1 MNVTGEMLKDMGVVS
16 MSLSNGASE
25 YVCFL
30 RKIRGNALSF
40 SLMPT
45 VELSGDAFH
54 LKIVTD
60 KNTAHSVPIEITEF
74 GVDWC
79 DALLGE
85 IEDEV
90 AETLFSTFKALEMQD
105 EKYGRRKE
113 VRISIGK
120 ENCKRFGL
128 ESLEQK
134 VFVRS
139 KKIIQPC
146 AIVDASIHGVCIITP
161 FSDGFKDVENFCVK
175 VGFSSPVESAIME
188 AHKVHSRLVKTERS
202 VFAKVSAQLL
212 EPISHIWKGRVARL
226 IEELNGYSATD

>member
-1 MNVTGEMLKDMGVVS
+1 
-16 MSLSNGASE
+16 
-25 YVCFL
+25 
-30 RKIRGNALSF
+30 
-40 SLMPT
+40 
-45 VELSGDAFH
+45 
-54 LKIVTD
+54 
-60 KNTAHSVPIEITEF
+60 
-74 GVDWC
+74 
-79 DALLGE
+79 
-85 IEDEV
+85 
-90 AETLFSTFKALEMQD
+90 
-105 EKYGRRKE
+105 
-113 VRISIGK
+113 
-120 ENCKRFGL
+120 FGL
-128 ESLEQK
+128 ESPEQK

-226 IEELNGYSATD
+226 IEELDGER